1 MDLLGPQVS
10 RDIMQGKNPYLFAAI
25 KSLPLSALALSRYR
39 RQLETRVT
47 DLRERSSSIGRS
59 RTLLPPT

>member
-25 KSLPLSALALSRYR
+25 KSLPLLQR
-39 RQLETRVT
+39 RSPSSDEIGRASC
-47 DLRERSSSIGRS
+47 RERV
-59 RTLLPPT
+59 